1 MVTLSSRWRCVVALA
16 VAAVAVILAAAAATI
31 GAVAYA
37 PETVRSGLTKIGG
50 LATDFSKLLPPTLPR
65 ATPIEKAHWL
75 SQNWSERDRYWF
87 HHTTQGT
94 VTFPIPYDWFVALER
109 PELSLFSYPRYLKDE
124 DYLRRFGFIPSFSK
138 IDGGAPT
145 FGYRGED
152 PGKAADIPQSE
163 RPGDLP
169 DNKHGLPVGF
179 AKLKGGTDPATGKEY
194 ADQLGFTCAA
204 CHTGHIE
211 YRNVSIRFD
220 GGPAMVN
227 LGELEKAVGLAIGYT
242 LKVPFRFDRF
252 ADVVAQPGGRWT
264 DRRELRAE
272 LERILQNLKKVQIG
286 WEREILARNR
296 VDHIEEGFGR
306 LDALNRIGN
315 QVFFEDMLPPDAA
328 KLPEHLAANYARIDA
343 PVSFPP
349 IWDVP
354 WFLWAQYDASILNE
368 LVRNAG
374 ETLGVNAKVN
384 LTTYSDDK
392 RPLFRSSA
400 NILNVHWFEEMLRGP
415 DPFAAAGQG
424 KTPAFKGLVAPKW
437 AEVADIFNGDTAW
450 QIDPDKVM
458 QGRKLYRQH
467 CIECHRGPVR
477 DPDFDREWPEY
488 SFWREDNPDR
498 REKNWMTVGGQ
509 RYFNVVQKPV
519 GDMGTDQQQSR
530 VLTER
535 QVKLPP
541 ELGLKPVEY
550 LNAKWGCE
558 LPKDDAMN
566 SSFTLALMAVVDR
579 TVEQW
584 FQDNNSPV
592 ELRKKMWGPR
602 PNCQNRRVVTLL
614 QLGEGATGKPVIVT
628 APHYRA
634 RPLDGVWATAPYLH
648 NGSVPTLNDMLLP
661 QDKRPAVFCVGSR
674 EFDPVAVGLKD
685 AVRETCDPGVSRLDT
700 TQLGN
705 SNKGHSFQ
713 GTETDTKKLAPG
725 VIGPELTPSER
736 NALVE
741 YLKTL

>member
-1 MVTLSSRWRCVVALA
+1 LTVSRTLS
-16 VAAVAVILAAAAATI
+16 
-31 GAVAYA
+31 
-37 PETVRSGLTKIGG
+37 
-50 LATDFSKLLPPTLPR
+50 
-65 ATPIEKAHWL
+65 
-75 SQNWSERDRYWF
+75 
-87 HHTTQGT
+87 
-94 VTFPIPYDWFVALER
+94 
-109 PELSLFSYPRYLKDE
+109 
-124 DYLRRFGFIPSFSK
+124 
-138 IDGGAPT
+138 
-145 FGYRGED
+145 
-152 PGKAADIPQSE
+152 
-163 RPGDLP
+163 
-169 DNKHGLPVGF
+169 
-179 AKLKGGTDPATGKEY
+179 
-194 ADQLGFTCAA
+194 
-204 CHTGHIE
+204 
-211 YRNVSIRFD
+211 RNR
-220 GGPAMVN
+220 
-227 LGELEKAVGLAIGYT
+227 
-242 LKVPFRFDRF
+242 
-252 ADVVAQPGGRWT
+252 GGRWT
-264 DRRELRAE
+264 DRRELRDE

-400 NILNVHWFEEMLRGP
+400 DILNVHWFEEMLRGP
-415 DPFAAAGQG
+415 DPFAAAGPG
-424 KTPAFKGLVAPKW
+424 NTPAFKGLVAPKW

-488 SFWREDNPDR
+488 SFWREENPDR

-519 GDMGTDQQQSR
+519 GDMGTDRQQSR

-592 ELRKKMWGPR
+592 ELRKKMWGRR

-614 QLGEGATGKPVIVT
+614 QPGEGATGKPVIVT

-674 EFDPVAVGLKD
+674 EFDPVAVGLKG
-685 AVRETCDPGVSRLDT
+685 AVRETCDPGFSRLDT

-705 SNKGHSFQ
+705 SNQGHSFQ
-713 GTETDTKKLAPG
+713 GTETDTKKLPPG